1 MDLGPWTLDL
11 GPWTLDL
18 GPWALGLG
26 PWALGLGPWA
36 LGLGPWALGLGPW
49 ALGLGALGPWA
60 SGLGNSGCVRRAPT
74 LPTFRPSDLPSSR
87 SFGFRAPAPGL
98 GATSPGPKTTKP
110 ARDIPGG
117 LHSKGSAPS
126 PPIAG
131 DGACDYAPIPSR
143 ISSRDSRS
151 SRYSVR

>member
-18 GPWALGLG
+18 GPWTLDLGPWTLDLGL
-26 PWALGLGPWA
+26 WALGLGPWA
-36 LGLGPWALGLGPW
+36 LGLGPWALGPW
-49 ALGLGALGPWA
+49 GLGPWA
-60 SGLGNSGCVRRAPT
+60 SSLGNSGCVRRTPT
-74 LPTFRPSDLPSSR
+74 LPTFRAPELSTSAPRPLSSEPQAPVPKR
-87 SFGFRAPAPGL
+87 QSPPGTSRAGFIRRARP
-98 GATSPGPKTTKP
+98 
-110 ARDIPGG
+110 
-117 LHSKGSAPS
+117 PS

>member
-1 MDLGPWTLDL
+1 MAWASRLGLGLGLGSRTLDL

-26 PWALGLGPWA
+26 PWALGLGPW
-36 LGLGPWALGLGPW
+36 GLGPRASETRAACVGLQR
-49 ALGLGALGPWA
+49 
-60 SGLGNSGCVRRAPT
+60 C
-74 LPTFRPSDLPSSR
+74 RPSDLPT
-87 SFGFRAPAPGL
+87 FRAPAPRPL
-98 GATSPGPKTTKP
+98 GSEPQAPAPKRQSPPGTSRAGFIRR
-110 ARDIPGG
+110 ARP
-117 LHSKGSAPS
+117 PS